1 MFNLSWPLVL
11 LTVAMFLA
19 GAVVGDALRAGT
31 GSDSPATNSVY
42 VEASP

>member
-1 MFNLSWPLVL
+1 MSNLSWPLVL

-31 GSDSPATNSVY
+31 GADSSATNGVY